1 MTTFEYNFDSE
12 NLEIFPKEIWQN
24 PNIVFHGTSEYH
36 SGNIEA
42 NGFKEKTI
50 PFSVEAAKLLI
61 DVLQSPEVLPF
72 DKPNASGKT
81 RSKALEN
88 YLKDMQVGGLR
99 LSFAY
104 LSYSCVLYSSGR
116 SKGGQVFN
124 IIRDAKTIIE
134 SAIEAHADI
143 KEKITGPI
151 ESLFQL
157 EEEIANSKGVVYAIE
172 LEPPYKGIEVALHN
186 IYSDDSIG
194 KDSIIGKVIVP
205 ENIDMSQFDSRTLMY
220 RSIQKLNKPG
230 NLGAILD

>member
-12 NLEIFPKEIWQN
+12 NLEIFPKEIWLN

-36 SGNIEA
+36 SSNIEE

-50 PFSVEAAKLLI
+50 PFNVEAAELLI
-61 DVLQSPEVLPF
+61 AVLQSREVLPY
-72 DKPNASGKT
+72 DIPNASGKT
-81 RSKALEN
+81 RRMVLEN
-88 YLKDMQVGGLR
+88 YLREMQGGGLR

-134 SAIEAHADI
+134 SAIKAHGDI
-143 KEKITGPI
+143 NEKITDQI

-157 EEEIANSKGVVYAIE
+157 EEEIANSRGVVYAIE
-172 LEPPYKGIEVALHN
+172 LQPPYKGISVAMHN
-186 IYSDDSIG
+186 IYSYFSIG
-194 KDSIIGKVIVP
+194 KDSIVGKVIVP
-205 ENIDMSQFDSRTLMY
+205 KDIDISQIDSKALIHRN
-220 RSIQKLNKPG
+220 IQKLNKAG
-230 NLGAILD
+230 NLGTILD